1 MEIAWNINI
10 SSANKDTKEKYH
22 IINYHD
28 VFKVVFINA
37 TTMDEATILYNKIL
51 NELNTAS
58 KS

>member
-10 SSANKDTKEKYH
+10 SPANKDTKEKYH
-22 IINYHD
+22 IINYHE
-28 VFKVVFINA
+28 VFKVVFINVVS
-37 TTMDEATILYNKIL
+37 MDEATSIYNKIL